1 MAEVSSVSTREV
13 RGQLRRKSE
22 RERGCFPHAVLEAWQ
37 RNRRSE
43 LGSAL
48 WGRAPSSR
56 GKRHRSPG
64 FSCPPPPNIST
75 QLLSWERVAGQG
87 RRTWAHQPYS
97 IQGSVY
103 GQINSFATCDD
114 LIGAAVIFSFTL
126 TCWFISKSF
135 Q

>member
-64 FSCPPPPNIST
+64 FSCPTPQHLHPAA
-75 QLLSWERVAGQG
+75 LLGKGGWPGQEDL
-87 RRTWAHQPYS
+87 
-97 IQGSVY
+97 GSPALLHPGFCVRSN
-103 GQINSFATCDD
+103 Q
-114 LIGAAVIFSFTL
+114 
-126 TCWFISKSF
+126 FICNL
-135 Q
+135 

>member
-64 FSCPPPPNIST
+64 FSCPPPPTSPPSCSPGKGWLARAGGPGLT
-75 QLLSWERVAGQG
+75 SLTPSRVLC
-87 RRTWAHQPYS
+87 TVKSIHLQPVM
-97 IQGSVY
+97 I
-103 GQINSFATCDD
+103 
-114 LIGAAVIFSFTL
+114 
-126 TCWFISKSF
+126 
-135 Q
+135 